1 MAINRKRLK
10 MIGII
15 MGTILLL
22 LLIAGSVF
30 FYSTPDFG
38 GKVSAGQKKKFETL
52 SNYKDGIFVNEIE
65 TKMDFSF
72 SGMADI
78 LYDVVRGNPNRAP
91 KGPLPVEKIDS
102 AEVADFTGGVTRLTW
117 FGHSAFLLEID
128 GKRLLLD
135 PMLTD
140 SPSPVSF
147 MGPERYTKELPI
159 TPDKLPAIDAV
170 LFSHD
175 HYDHLDYKTI
185 LKIKDKVNHFYVPL
199 GVSVHLLAWGVP
211 AEKISE
217 YNWGDETEHEGVKLI
232 FTRSRHFSGR
242 GLTDRTTTLWG
253 SWVIQGKTKKIY
265 FSGDSGYGPH
275 FREIGEKYG
284 PFDIAMLECGQ
295 YNERW
300 KPFHMMPEET
310 AQAAVDLR
318 AKVFMPIHWGSFTLA
333 LHSWA
338 DPILRV
344 TAKAVELKQPIA
356 TPKIGESIILE
367 GESYPVS
374 KWWEAVN

>member
-217 YNWGDETEHEGVKLI
+217 YNWGDETDHEGVKLI

-333 LHSWA
+333 LHSWD

>member
-333 LHSWA
+333 LHSWD

>member
-128 GKRLLLD
+128 GKKLLLD

-159 TPDKLPAIDAV
+159 TPDKLPEIDAV

-217 YNWGDETEHEGVKLI
+217 YNWGDETDHEGVKLI

-333 LHSWA
+333 LHSWD

>member
-1 MAINRKRLK
+1 
-10 MIGII
+10 

-128 GKRLLLD
+128 GKKLLLD

-159 TPDKLPAIDAV
+159 TPDKLPEIDAV

-217 YNWGDETEHEGVKLI
+217 YNWGDETDHEGVKLI

-333 LHSWA
+333 LHSWD

>member
-1 MAINRKRLK
+1 MKKNRKRLK
-10 MIGII
+10 MIGIV
-15 MGTILLL
+15 MGTVILL

-30 FYSTPDFG
+30 FYATPDFG
-38 GKVSAGQKKKFETL
+38 GKVTAEQKKKFEKL
-52 SNYKDGIFVNEIE
+52 SNYKDGIFINQIE
-65 TKMDFSF
+65 TTMDFSF
-72 SGMADI
+72 SNMVDVM
-78 LYDVVRGNPNRAP
+78 YDVVKGNPDRAP
-91 KGPLPVEKIDS
+91 KSQQPVEKIDS
-102 AEVADFTGGVTRLTW
+102 ADVANSSGEVTRLTW

-128 GKRLLLD
+128 GKKLLLD

-140 SPSPVSF
+140 RPSPVSF

-159 TPDKLPAIDAV
+159 TPDKLPKIDAV

-217 YNWGDETEHEGVKLI
+217 YNWWDETEHEGLKLI
-232 FTRSRHFSGR
+232 FAPARHFSGR
-242 GLTDRTTTLWG
+242 GMTDRTTTLWG
-253 SWVIQGKTKKIY
+253 SWIIQGKTRKIY

-275 FREIGEKYG
+275 FKEIGAKLG
-284 PFDIAMLECGQ
+284 PFDFAMLECGQ

-300 KPFHMMPEET
+300 KAFHMMPEET
-310 AQAAVDLR
+310 AQAALDLN

-333 LHSWA
+333 LHSWK
-338 DPILRV
+338 DPIQRV
-344 TAKAVELKQPIA
+344 TTKADELKQPIA

-367 GESYPVS
+367 RESYPVS
-374 KWWEAVN
+374 KWWEGIN

>member
-128 GKRLLLD
+128 GKKLLLD

-333 LHSWA
+333 LHSWD

>member
-1 MAINRKRLK
+1 MIRNRKRLK

-15 MGTILLL
+15 MGTVILL

-30 FYSTPDFG
+30 YYTTPDFG
-38 GKVSAGQKKKFETL
+38 GKISDEQKRTFEKL
-52 SNYKDGIFVNEIE
+52 SNYKDGIFINQIE
-65 TKMDFSF
+65 TTMDMSF
-72 SGMADI
+72 TNMVDV
-78 LYDVVRGNPNRAP
+78 LYDVVKGNPERSP
-91 KGPLPVEKIDS
+91 KSPQPVEKIDS
-102 AEVADFTGGVTRLTW
+102 ADVANSNGEVTRLTW

-128 GKRLLLD
+128 GKKLLLD

-140 SPSPVSF
+140 RPSPVSF

-159 TPDKLPAIDAV
+159 TPDKLPKIDAV

-217 YNWGDETEHEGVKLI
+217 YNWWDEAEHEGVKLV
-232 FTRSRHFSGR
+232 FAPARHFSGR
-242 GLTDRTTTLWG
+242 GMTDRTTTLWG
-253 SWVIQGKTKKIY
+253 SWIIQGKTRKIY

-275 FREIGEKYG
+275 FKEIGEKLG

-300 KPFHMMPEET
+300 KAFHMMPEET
-310 AQAAVDLR
+310 AQAAVDLK
-318 AKVFMPIHWGSFTLA
+318 AKVFIPIHWGSFTLA
-333 LHSWA
+333 LHSWK

-344 TAKAVELKQPIA
+344 TAMADKLQMPIA

-367 GESYPVS
+367 NESYPVA
-374 KWWEAVN
+374 KWWEGVN